1 MFPEGEV
8 VLVGSCVAQQG
19 LTVACDPWRAMMSGC
34 CKPPKCNRRPVYGW
48 TMAWSTLA
56 GCALPAP
63 NSNKKVFLVFCARGT
78 GNCLSPTVKVT
89 VIMSTVIVGL
99 LGWLAT
105 ACPSC
110 HIDCNAKVR
119 CYRSAGYGLPVL
131 CNFLQPTSS
140 T

>member
-8 VLVGSCVAQQG
+8 GLVGGCVAQQG

-63 NSNKKVFLVFCARGT
+63 NSNLNSNKRYFWYFARAV
-78 GNCLSPTVKVT
+78 PE
-89 VIMSTVIVGL
+89 
-99 LGWLAT
+99 T
-105 ACPSC
+105 AC
-110 HIDCNAKVR
+110 H
-119 CYRSAGYGLPVL
+119 
-131 CNFLQPTSS
+131 QQ
-140 T
+140 